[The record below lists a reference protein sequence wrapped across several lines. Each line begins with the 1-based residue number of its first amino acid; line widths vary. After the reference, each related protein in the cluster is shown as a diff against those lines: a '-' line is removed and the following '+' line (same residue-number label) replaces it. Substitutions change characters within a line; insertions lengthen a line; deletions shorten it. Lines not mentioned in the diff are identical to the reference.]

1 MQALGL
7 TWGATALRSAPAVT
21 ETHIVRSAPIHR
33 GARLLL
39 DVWREREAQG
49 RFVVGRDVPSRGL
62 ARVLSGLVLYEPLQT
77 GDFRVRLAG
86 HALHRRFG
94 RDVTGETLSRLLDEA
109 QFIQH
114 ACQMR
119 ALLMNGEPFVLEV
132 RLMEE
137 GRLKLCYELV
147 ALRVFA
153 PDGKTPWVL
162 SGLFFHDWRL

>member
-7 TWGATALRSAPAVT
+7 TWGAAVRRPPSVT
-21 ETHIVRSAPIHR
+21 ETHRVRLAPVHR

-39 DVWREREAQG
+39 DVWRECEAKG

-62 ARVLSGLVLYEPLQT
+62 ARVLSGLALYEPLQT
-77 GDFRVRLAG
+77 GDYRVRLAG
-86 HALHRRFG
+86 HALRRRFG
-94 RDVTGETLSRLLDEA
+94 RDVTGETLSRLLDET
-109 QFIQH
+109 QFAQH

-119 ALLMNGEPFVLEV
+119 ALLQTGAPFVLEV

-137 GRLKLCYELV
+137 GRLVLCHELV

-153 PDGKTPWVL
+153 PDGKTPWVM
-162 SGLFFHDWRL
+162 SGTFFHDWRL